1 MNDNLMRYAITAAAA
16 ALLVTAAQAQAQDME
31 AFKRG
36 PVFANFGA
44 HAPVAGMG
52 ELPSDVAFRH
62 SFDVAEAASDGKAN
76 SHIESAARF
85 INMHAAA
92 GVDPENIQVAVVVHG
107 GASLDLLR
115 DAAWKAKGKS
125 GVNGS
130 HALVRTLLD
139 EGVRV
144 ILCGQSAAAH
154 GITHDELIPGVEMAL
169 SAMTAHALLQ
179 QADYSVNPF

>member
-1 MNDNLMRYAITAAAA
+1 MRYAITATAA
-16 ALLVTAAQAQAQDME
+16 ALLATVASAQDMD
-31 AFKRG
+31 AFAPG
-36 PVFANFGA
+36 PVFEDMGA
-44 HAPVAGMG
+44 HAPVAGVGNMG
-52 ELPSDVAFRH
+52 ADTAFKH
-62 SFDVAEAASDGKAN
+62 SFDVREAAQDGKAN
-76 SHIESAARF
+76 RHIESAARF

-115 DAAWKAKGKS
+115 EPAWEAQGKS

-130 HALVRTLLD
+130 HALVRDLLD
-139 EGVRV
+139 EGVRL

-154 GITHDELIPGVEMAL
+154 GIVQADLIPGVEMAL

-179 QADYSVNPF
+179 QAGYTVNPF

>member
-1 MNDNLMRYAITAAAA
+1 MKGNLMRYAITAAAA
-16 ALLVTAAQAQAQDME
+16 ALLVTAAQAQDME

-36 PVFANFGA
+36 PVFADFGA

-52 ELPSDVAFRH
+52 ELPADAAFRH

-76 SHIESAARF
+76 RHIESAARF

-107 GASLDLLR
+107 GASLDLLSE
-115 DAAWKAKGKS
+115 AAWQAKAKEGA
-125 GVNGS
+125 NGS
-130 HALVRTLLD
+130 HALVRDLLD

-154 GITHDELIPGVEMAL
+154 GITQADLIPGVEMAL

-179 QADYSVNPF
+179 QAGYSVNPF